1 MKKISICI
9 TYYNQK
15 EFVKQSLDSVLS
27 IDYPCDFEILC
38 GDDGSTDGTLDVV
51 KEYAQE
57 YPNNIKYFVMD
68 RDNSPKSINRAS
80 LNRLNL
86 AKNANG
92 DYIMFLDGDD
102 FYCDVTFVKEALQ
115 VFEKNEKVEVCAF
128 NFEYLHPDNTVEIYN
143 QKMTV
148 GLIDNKKYIS
158 TGAYTPS
165 GACIFKN
172 ILNEERFELL
182 EKINNFDDNAITI
195 YFLQFGDLY
204 YFDKSIYV
212 YRQTNNSLWNSV
224 NNIEQ
229 DLLNAFDYKLI
240 CDSAPLFKKEIAK
253 RQYGA
258 IRKVYKN
265 RKNLQKQLGENF
277 ERYLTIAQKN
287 NDNFMEDVL
296 RWNNS
301 KYIKKIKI
309 VIRWYMFK
317 QFANTNKTRTV

>member
-253 RQYGA
+253 RGNFFPTLKDNMELLEKYTKTGK
-258 IRKVYKN
+258 IYKSN
-265 RKNLQKQLGENF
+265 
-277 ERYLTIAQKN
+277 
-287 NDNFMEDVL
+287 
-296 RWNNS
+296 
-301 KYIKKIKI
+301 
-309 VIRWYMFK
+309 
-317 QFANTNKTRTV
+317 